1 MKKII
6 TILSLIILI
15 FQSNACQ
22 KAYTNEINEEE
33 LITQINLSNEFKSA
47 IENLTEI
54 KKLTKT
60 VTDIPIN
67 YSPIDE
73 KTLKKSTLTELELT
87 ELLNNIGYIN
97 SPIISKKTFEFQN
110 NIFKVFDKFPT
121 LQKMPK
127 QKIGI
132 ILINAYKKDRV
143 TNKTIQRM
151 DGCSDAYAD
160 GMEDC
165 GDDLGYGLLMVVGG
179 SAFGGPLALAGGIT
193 IGGGIL
199 YHQYINCREKVVT
212 RWKRCRSQN
221 PIG

>member
-6 TILSLIILI
+6 SFCLVILVI
-15 FQSNACQ
+15 FTNACQ
-22 KAYTNEINEEE
+22 KAHTNDINEED
-33 LITQINLSNEFKSA
+33 LITQINLSSEFKSA

-54 KKLTKT
+54 KELTKT

-67 YSPIDE
+67 YSPVDE
-73 KTLKKSTLTELELT
+73 KNLKKSILTESELT

-97 SPIISKKTFEFQN
+97 SPIIAKKTFEFQN
-110 NIFKVFDKFPT
+110 NILKVFNKFPV
-121 LQKMPK
+121 LLKIQK
-127 QKIGI
+127 QKIGV
-132 ILINAYKKDRV
+132 ILINAYKKDRI

-151 DGCSDAYAD
+151 DMCSDAYAD

-165 GDDLGYGLLMVVGG
+165 DDDFGYGMLMVVGG
-179 SAFGGPLALAGGIT
+179 SAFGGPVAWAGGIT
-193 IGGGIL
+193 IGGGLL
-199 YHQYINCREKVVT
+199 YLQYNNCRGKVVT